1 MKHEKKQKLEVIALK
16 KEGDNIRRMA
26 YNRRIHTLKFYQT
39 RGTTTRKWGSTK
51 SSDVMYKIG
60 Q

>member
-1 MKHEKKQKLEVIALK
+1 MKHEKKQKLKVIALK
-16 KEGDNIRRMA
+16 KEGDSIRPMA
-26 YNRRIHTLKFYQT
+26 YNRRIHTLKFYQA
-39 RGTTTRKWGSTK
+39 RGTATRKQGSAQ